1 MSSRA
6 LHCSSKMVLIL
17 PLFVMLLS
25 VPQLM
30 DMRMTGIDPDDDM
43 AIAENLRA
51 RQERLDKSRVLM
63 GGRRD

>member
-1 MSSRA
+1 M
-6 LHCSSKMVLIL
+6 LMLPVL
-17 PLFVMLLS
+17 
-25 VPQLM
+25 QLM
-30 DMRMTGIDPDDDM
+30 DIRMTGIDPDDDM